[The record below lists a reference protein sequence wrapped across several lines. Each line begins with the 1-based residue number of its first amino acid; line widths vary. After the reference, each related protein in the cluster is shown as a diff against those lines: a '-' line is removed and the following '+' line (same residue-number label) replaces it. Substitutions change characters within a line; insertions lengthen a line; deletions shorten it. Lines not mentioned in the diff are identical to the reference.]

1 MSALGEARI
10 RALSFLATR
19 GRVRNLRV
27 YPQTIVKIDNSSS
40 LDISGSLRLGPHG
53 LVGRYY
59 PSYANFGPD
68 AKIMVTGDFSLFTGV
83 NLIVG
88 AGAELQLGS
97 GLVNYG
103 AEIIC
108 STRVAIGEKCW
119 FGPHVVIRD
128 DDEHENDGRVRTA
141 PIDIADN
148 VWVGGRAIILKGVA
162 IGDGAIVASGAVVTK
177 NVPPRT
183 LVGGVPARVLRE
195 NVSWHP

>member
-1 MSALGEARI
+1 M
-10 RALSFLATR
+10 LSFLATR
-19 GRVRNLRV
+19 GQTRNLRV
-27 YPQTIVKIDNSSS
+27 YPQTIVKIANSSA

-68 AKIMVTGDFSLFTGV
+68 SKTMVTGDFSIFTGV

-103 AEIIC
+103 AEIMC
-108 STRVAIGEKCW
+108 STRITIGEKCW
-119 FGPHVVIRD
+119 FGPRVVIRD
-128 DDEHENDGRVRTA
+128 DDEHEMEGRVRMS
-141 PIDIADN
+141 PIDIGDN

-183 LVGGVPARVLRE
+183 LVAGVPARVIRE
-195 NVSWHP
+195 NVSWRP